1 MQSERKISVATGEAA
16 YPLIKNIVD
25 IASKKWHNLYCEV
38 FKIKNWE
45 CVWENHVG
53 LLST

>member
-1 MQSERKISVATGEAA
+1 MPMVLMLRNPALWKSGYRFMVLLFLQLFCRFEI
-16 YPLIKNIVD
+16 
-25 IASKKWHNLYCEV
+25 

-53 LLST
+53 LPST